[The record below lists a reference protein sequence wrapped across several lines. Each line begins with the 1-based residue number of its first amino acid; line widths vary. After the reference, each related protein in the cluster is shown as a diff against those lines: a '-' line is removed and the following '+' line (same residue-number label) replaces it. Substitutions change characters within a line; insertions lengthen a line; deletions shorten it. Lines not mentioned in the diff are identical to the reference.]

1 MPVGCPAVGGQPGD
15 QEAVCRMFHSLKS
28 SSLPFGAGNLAELCK
43 QVELKAKVGQLA
55 GVDEMLDS

>member
-1 MPVGCPAVGGQPGD
+1 
-15 QEAVCRMFHSLKS
+15 MFHSLKS